1 MAASQCGHRGNVIPV
16 FVAFNNDGEIAL
28 HINLFVSRYREP
40 SLLLKE
46 ELDPRFRGDDRLS

>member
-1 MAASQCGHRGNVIPV
+1 MAAGKCGHQRNIIPV
-16 FVAFNNDGEIAL
+16 FVAFYDDGEIAL